1 MDEMLD
7 DNAKVFTGKY
17 GGAGLCRDHGGG
29 RDATLA
35 MRAEHELGWMTEEM
49 AAIETVGQE
58 VADSGLPGAPAVADA
73 LAALRAGRGA
83 GLSTAE
89 ITGDYNAAT
98 EVLSRC
104 VKPRSPPT
112 VTCAT
117 PSPGCSTS
125 ASATKRM
132 SSVPTSSWWGDN
144 KTAQALAREFTG
156 RRQQPGGAGSHS
168 SCDVA
173 KCPPAPVMRT

>member
-17 GGAGLCRDHGGG
+17 GEAGLRRDHGGG

-73 LAALRAGRGA
+73 LAACGPDGVRA
-83 GLSTAE
+83 SPP
-89 ITGDYNAAT
+89 
-98 EVLSRC
+98 
-104 VKPRSPPT
+104 PRSP
-112 VTCAT
+112 AT
-117 PSPGCSTS
+117 TTPPPRCSP
-125 ASATKRM
+125 AA
-132 SSVPTSSWWGDN
+132 
-144 KTAQALAREFTG
+144 
-156 RRQQPGGAGSHS
+156 
-168 SCDVA
+168 
-173 KCPPAPVMRT
+173 